1 MDAILS
7 EIKGVVKNWKA
18 EASKIGISK
27 AEMTLMSSAFK
38 F

>member
-7 EIKGVVKNWKA
+7 EIKGAVKNWKK
-18 EASKIGISK
+18 EALKIGISK